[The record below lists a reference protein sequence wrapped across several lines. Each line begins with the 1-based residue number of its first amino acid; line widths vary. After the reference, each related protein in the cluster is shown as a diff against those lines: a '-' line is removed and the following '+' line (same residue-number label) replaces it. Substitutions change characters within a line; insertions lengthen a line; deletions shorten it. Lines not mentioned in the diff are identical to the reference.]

1 MCTFHLKD
9 NVSASVRLMH
19 FTESFVRVTVWCNFV
34 VSANRYD
41 TIALMWL
48 NGAADNAKALLEP
61 HQRKSKL
68 HVTHLNA
75 YPQHLGRRCV
85 YLVPLCG
92 QLNVKNKPTEKN
104 RKCRGNSNYATV
116 VIFPFHRRF

>member
-9 NVSASVRLMH
+9 ILSASARLVH
-19 FTESFVRVTVWCNFV
+19 FTVSFVTVWCNFV
-34 VSANRYD
+34 VGANRYD

-61 HQRKSKL
+61 HHRKSKL
-68 HVTHLNA
+68 HVTHLDA

-92 QLNVKNKPTEKN
+92 QLNGKKKTREKN
-104 RKCRGNSNYATV
+104 RRYRGNSNYATV
-116 VIFPFHRRF
+116 VLFFIL